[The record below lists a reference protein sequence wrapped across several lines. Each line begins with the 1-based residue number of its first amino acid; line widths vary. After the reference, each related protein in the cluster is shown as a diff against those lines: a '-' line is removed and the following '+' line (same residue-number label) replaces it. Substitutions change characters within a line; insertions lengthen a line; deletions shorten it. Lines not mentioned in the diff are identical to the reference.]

1 MKLQEFAK
9 LTGQDLESLDTD
21 TLRKLVSAQAG
32 TLNRR
37 LIHIK
42 YNPDTSKI
50 ALKAVQESGGKF
62 TTLSHYNKTAHGAR
76 KPMTRKELLYE
87 AKREISF
94 TKAKGSTVSSA
105 KELKETNQRIGG
117 GQTSK
122 EYAKE
127 KAKEARAK
135 VREQIYAEN
144 RAAGRRA
151 NKYTKAQKYAMK
163 MAGKME
169 YKKAKK
175 QYDEAITKAWEAYH
189 LQKEMN
195 QMESR
200 AEFNEG
206 PTIQETVQKV
216 AFMSEEDR
224 ENYFR
229 ERFEKMIEERE
240 DNEEEIEEVNPLDL
254 VDTEED
260 ANDGWTGN
268 LFK

>member
-1 MKLQEFAK
+1 MKLQDFAQ
-9 LTGQDLESLDTD
+9 LTGQDLEALDTD
-21 TLRKLVSAQAG
+21 TLRSLVSAQAG

-37 LIHIK
+37 LINIK

-50 ALKAVQESGGKF
+50 ALKAVNESGGKF
-62 TTLSHYNKTAHGAR
+62 TTRSHYNTTANGAR

-94 TKAKGSTVSSA
+94 AKSKASTVSSA
-105 KELKETNQRIGG
+105 KKLKENMQCIGG
-117 GQTSK
+117 GQTSR
-122 EYAKE
+122 

-163 MAGKME
+163 MAGKIE
-169 YKKAKK
+169 YEKAKK
-175 QYDEAITKAWEAYH
+175 QYDEAITNVWESYR
-189 LQKEMN
+189 LYKEMN

-206 PTIQETVQKV
+206 PTIQETVQKA

-229 ERFEKMIEERE
+229 EKFEKMIEDRGE
-240 DNEEEIEEVNPLDL
+240 NEEVIEEVNPLDL
-254 VDTEED
+254 VDIAED
-260 ANDGWTGN
+260 INDGWTGN
-268 LFK
+268 IFK